1 MARDKK
7 GTEKKTYTRL
17 TKKQRIME
25 KGSRKNFIWKRERWF
40 SYNQNVYMQ
49 KYTCHTFRELYQTF
63 EITKY
68 SNSRCTARHK
78 VYDKAML

>member
-7 GTEKKTYTRL
+7 GTEKKTYTRR
-17 TKKQRIME
+17 TKKKKKQRMME

-49 KYTCHTFRELYQTF
+49 KYT
-63 EITKY
+63 
-68 SNSRCTARHK
+68 
-78 VYDKAML
+78 